1 MIHEKRTALLP
12 ESQASLTTY
21 VMENSP
27 EMEPDR
33 VRPAVIICPGG
44 GYEMLSDPE
53 KIIVAGFSAGGHL
66 AANLGVSWQ
75 QPFLAEALQ
84 GANEEWRPNGLLL
97 SYPVLSSGELGH
109 QDSFRSLL
117 ADRYETEKAA
127 LSLETLVNEQTPPTF
142 LWHTLEDGLV
152 LAENSLLFAE
162 QLRKFNIP
170 YELHIFPRGGH
181 GLSLGTPETANS
193 DQHGTE
199 ASVVRWPE
207 LFADWVKWN
216 F

>member
-1 MIHEKRTALLP
+1 MLHYSIK
-12 ESQASLTTY
+12 
-21 VMENSP
+21 
-27 EMEPDR
+27 
-33 VRPAVIICPGG
+33 PAVYPLALQELAAALSCPPIMTPGTSI
-44 GYEMLSDPE
+44 L
-53 KIIVAGFSAGGHL
+53 KNHRCWFSAGHL
-66 AANLGVSWQ
+66 AANLGVAWQ

-162 QLRKFNIP
+162 QL
-170 YELHIFPRGGH
+170 
-181 GLSLGTPETANS
+181 
-193 DQHGTE
+193 Q
-199 ASVVRWPE
+199 V
-207 LFADWVKWN
+207 
-216 F
+216 

>member
-1 MIHEKRTALLP
+1 M
-12 ESQASLTTY
+12 
-21 VMENSP
+21 
-27 EMEPDR
+27 
-33 VRPAVIICPGG
+33 
-44 GYEMLSDPE
+44 
-53 KIIVAGFSAGGHL
+53 
-66 AANLGVSWQ
+66 SWQ

-152 LAENSLLFAE
+152 LAENSLLLPNSCANLIYLMSYTF
-162 QLRKFNIP
+162 
-170 YELHIFPRGGH
+170 
-181 GLSLGTPETANS
+181 SLGAVT
-193 DQHGTE
+193 G
-199 ASVVRWPE
+199 
-207 LFADWVKWN
+207 
-216 F
+216 